1 MATAYYLVFK
11 LEYAFVI
18 GKNKFYLDMNVS
30 ISGTSF
36 HMLVS
41 SALVSQHF
49 IIVKVFLL
57 SKKWW
62 TVSENTSRRYVI

>member
-1 MATAYYLVFK
+1 MYYLVFK

-49 IIVKVFLL
+49 IIVKVF
-57 SKKWW
+57 
-62 TVSENTSRRYVI
+62 Y

>member
-1 MATAYYLVFK
+1 MYYLVFK
-11 LEYAFVI
+11 LEYEFVI

>member
-1 MATAYYLVFK
+1 MYYLVFK

-41 SALVSQHF
+41 SALVSQNF

>member
-1 MATAYYLVFK
+1 MYYLVFK
-11 LEYAFVI
+11 PEYAFVI

>member
-1 MATAYYLVFK
+1 MYYLVFK

-18 GKNKFYLDMNVS
+18 GRNKFYFDMNVS
-30 ISGTSF
+30 VSGTSF

-41 SALVSQHF
+41 SALVLQHF

-62 TVSENTSRRYVI
+62 TASENTSRRYIT

>member
-1 MATAYYLVFK
+1 MYYLVFK